1 MNILSIEVD
10 NVIGAQ
16 LVASVTDSNAQFT
29 KTLEIAY
36 NTGCFYQISQ
46 AAKDKFLKIGFHFQT
61 SS

>member
-29 KTLEIAY
+29 KALEIAY
-36 NTGCFYQISQ
+36 YTGCFIKSH
-46 AAKDKFLKIGFHFQT
+46 KRPKT
-61 SS
+61 SF